1 MRSKHFFEK
10 LKEHKMKSY
19 YKIIQTAKI
28 AIIALLL
35 CGSIGFAGD
44 RSKYGT
50 SAAPELLIPV
60 GSKGTSL
67 SGSMI
72 SSITGVDAM
81 YWNPAGLSMMTN
93 QTEVLASH
101 MKYIADIDVN
111 YVAGAVNLGGMGVIG
126 ASLKTLSFGD
136 ELVTTLESPDGT
148 GETWS
153 PTYLTTSVSYARK
166 MSDKILFGT
175 TVKIIYEQISTVSAT
190 GFAFD
195 FGLQYLAG
203 KSGLKFGVALKNFGP
218 SMRFDGIALEQNYI
232 PAGNVG
238 TATEPRRITLQD
250 FSLPTTLEIGLSY
263 DLPIGKKNNVQLSTT
278 FQNNN
283 FSSDEYRVGLEY
295 NYNNY
300 VFLRGAY
307 AFTPDYKA
315 EDGLIKKDQNLF
327 GPSFGVG
334 LQYPFGN
341 MRLGLD
347 YAYRVTQRFNANQ
360 WFSLTVGF

>member
-1 MRSKHFFEK
+1 MK
-10 LKEHKMKSY
+10 LYHK
-19 YKIIQTAKI
+19 IKI
-28 AIIALLL
+28 AAKSALIFTLLL
-35 CGSIGFAGD
+35 GSFTFAGD

-60 GSKGTSL
+60 GSRGTSL

-72 SSITGVDAM
+72 SSISGVDAM
-81 YWNPAGLSMMTN
+81 YWNPAGLSLMN
-93 QTEVLASH
+93 NRTEVLASH
-101 MKYIADIDVN
+101 MKYIADININ
-111 YVAGAVNLGGMGVIG
+111 YVAGAVDLGGMGVLG
-126 ASLKTLSFGD
+126 ASLKSLSFGD
-136 ELVTTLESPDGT
+136 ELVTTLESPMGT

-166 MSDKILFGT
+166 MSDKILFGA
-175 TVKIIYEQISTVSAT
+175 TVKVIYEQILTVSST

-218 SMRFDGIALEQNYI
+218 SMTFDGSGLDAYYEPY
-232 PAGNVG
+232 G
-238 TATEPRRITLQD
+238 TPTGSTPEPRRITLQS

-263 DLPIGKKNNVQLSTT
+263 DVPVGKKNNVQLSTT

-307 AFTPDYKA
+307 AFMPDYKA
-315 EDGLIKKDQNLF
+315 EDGLTKKDQNLF
-327 GPSFGVG
+327 GPSFVVG
-334 LQYPFGN
+334 LAYPFGSVK
-341 MRLGLD
+341 LGLD
-347 YAYRVTQRFNANQ
+347 YSYRMTEKFQPNQ
-360 WFSLTVGF
+360 WFSFTMGF

>member
-1 MRSKHFFEK
+1 
-10 LKEHKMKSY
+10 MKI
-19 YKIIQTAKI
+19 KINIIQAVKSAMILT
-28 AIIALLL
+28 LLF
-35 CGSIGFAGD
+35 CSFSFAGD

-81 YWNPAGLSMMTN
+81 YWNPAGLSLMGT
-93 QTEVLASH
+93 QTQVMASH
-101 MKYIADIDVN
+101 MKYIADIDIN
-111 YVAGAVNLGGMGVIG
+111 YVAGAVDLGNMGVLG
-126 ASLKTLSFGD
+126 ASLKTMSFGD
-136 ELVTTLESPDGT
+136 ELVTTLESPEGT

-153 PTYLTTSVSYARK
+153 PTYLTTSISYARK
-166 MSDKILFGT
+166 MSDKILFGA
-175 TVKIIYEQISTVSAT
+175 TVKVIYEQILTMSST
-190 GFAFD
+190 GFAVD
-195 FGLQYLAG
+195 FGLQYIAG

-218 SMRFDGIALEQNYI
+218 SMRFDG
-232 PAGNVG
+232 VG
-238 TATEPRRITLQD
+238 LDQYYEPSGTPGGSTPEPRRVVLQD
-250 FSLPTTLEIGLSY
+250 FSLPTTLELGLSY
-263 DLPIGKKNNVQLSTT
+263 DIPVGKKNNVQLSTA

-307 AFTPDYKA
+307 AFTPDYKT
-315 EDGLIKKDQNLF
+315 EDGITRKDQNIF
-327 GPSFGVG
+327 GPTFGVG

-341 MRLGLD
+341 VKLGLD
-347 YAYRVTQRFNANQ
+347 YAYRVTERFSANQ
-360 WFSLTVGF
+360 WFSLTMGF

>member
-1 MRSKHFFEK
+1 
-10 LKEHKMKSY
+10 MKSY
-19 YKIIQTAKI
+19 NIIKLAAKI
-28 AIIALLL
+28 ALFAVIIV
-35 CGSIGFAGD
+35 GSVNFAGD

-60 GSKGTSL
+60 GSRGTSL

-72 SSITGVDAM
+72 SSITGLESM
-81 YWNPAGLSMMTN
+81 YWNPAGLSLMN
-93 QTEVLASH
+93 SRTEILASH
-101 MKYIADIDVN
+101 LRYIADIDVN
-111 YVAGAVNLGGMGVIG
+111 YVAGAVDLGNIGVIG
-126 ASLKTLSFGD
+126 ASLKSIGFGD

-153 PTYLTTSVSYARK
+153 PIYLTTSISYARK

-175 TVKIIYEQISTVSAT
+175 TVKVIYEQILTVSAT

-203 KSGLKFGVALKNFGP
+203 KSGLRFGVALKNFGP
-218 SMRFDGIALEQNYI
+218 SMRFDGLGLDQYYA
-232 PAGNVG
+232 PAGTVG
-238 TATEPRRITLQD
+238 GATNEPRRVTLQD
-250 FSLPTTLEIGLSY
+250 FALPTTLEIGLSY

-307 AFTPDYKA
+307 AFTPDYKE
-315 EDGLIKKDQNLF
+315 EDGLTKKDQNIF
-327 GPSFGVG
+327 GPTFGMG
-334 LQYPFGN
+334 LQYPFGSV
-341 MRLGLD
+341 RLGFD
-347 YAYRVTQRFNANQ
+347 YAYRITERFDGNQ

>member
-1 MRSKHFFEK
+1 MKIYK
-10 LKEHKMKSY
+10 NILKAGKS
-19 YKIIQTAKI
+19 
-28 AIIALLL
+28 ALIFTLL
-35 CGSIGFAGD
+35 FGSFAFAGD

-81 YWNPAGLSMMTN
+81 YWNPAGLSLMN
-93 QTEVLASH
+93 SQTEVMASH
-101 MKYIADIDVN
+101 MKYIADIDIN
-111 YVAGAVNLGGMGVIG
+111 YVAGAVDLGNMGVIG
-126 ASLKTLSFGD
+126 ASLKSMSFGD

-153 PTYLTTSVSYARK
+153 PTYLTTSLTYARK
-166 MSDKILFGT
+166 MSDKILFGA
-175 TVKIIYEQISTVSAT
+175 TVKVIYEQILTVSST
-190 GFAFD
+190 GFAVD

-218 SMRFDGIALEQNYI
+218 SMRFDG
-232 PAGNVG
+232 VG
-238 TATEPRRITLQD
+238 LDQYYEPSGTPGGSTPEPRRVSLQD
-250 FSLPTTLEIGLSY
+250 FSLPTTLELGISY
-263 DLPIGKKNNVQLSTT
+263 EVPIGKKNNVMVSTT

-295 NYNNY
+295 NYSNY

-315 EDGLIKKDQNLF
+315 EDGLTKKDQNLF

-341 MRLGLD
+341 MKLGLD
-347 YAYRVTQRFNANQ
+347 YAYRVTERFSANQ
-360 WFSLTVGF
+360 WFSFTLGF

>member
-1 MRSKHFFEK
+1 MKIYK
-10 LKEHKMKSY
+10 NILKAGKS
-19 YKIIQTAKI
+19 
-28 AIIALLL
+28 ALIFTLL
-35 CGSIGFAGD
+35 FGSFAFAGD

-81 YWNPAGLSMMTN
+81 YWNPAGLSLMN
-93 QTEVLASH
+93 SQTEVMASH
-101 MKYIADIDVN
+101 MKYIADIDIN
-111 YVAGAVNLGGMGVIG
+111 YVAGAVDLGNMGVIG
-126 ASLKTLSFGD
+126 ASLKSMSFGD

-153 PTYLTTSVSYARK
+153 PTYLTTSLTYARK
-166 MSDKILFGT
+166 MSDKILFGA
-175 TVKIIYEQISTVSAT
+175 TVKVIYEQILTVSST
-190 GFAFD
+190 GFAVD

-218 SMRFDGIALEQNYI
+218 SMRFDG
-232 PAGNVG
+232 VG
-238 TATEPRRITLQD
+238 LDQYYEPSGTPGGSTPEPRRVSLQD
-250 FSLPTTLEIGLSY
+250 FSLPTTLELGISY
-263 DLPIGKKNNVQLSTT
+263 EVPIGKKNNVMVSTT

-295 NYNNY
+295 NYSNY

-315 EDGLIKKDQNLF
+315 EDGLTKKDQNLF
-327 GPSFGVG
+327 GPSFGIG

-341 MRLGLD
+341 MKLGLD
-347 YAYRVTQRFNANQ
+347 YAYRVTERFSANQ
-360 WFSLTVGF
+360 WFSFTLGF

>member
-1 MRSKHFFEK
+1 MKIYKNISKAA
-10 LKEHKMKSY
+10 KS
-19 YKIIQTAKI
+19 
-28 AIIALLL
+28 ALIFTMLFV
-35 CGSIGFAGD
+35 SFAFAGD

-81 YWNPAGLSMMTN
+81 YWNPAGLSLMNT
-93 QTEVLASH
+93 QTEVMASH
-101 MKYIADIDVN
+101 MKYIADININ
-111 YVAGAVNLGGMGVIG
+111 YVAGAVDLGSMGVIG
-126 ASLKTLSFGD
+126 ASLKSMSFGD
-136 ELVTTLESPDGT
+136 ELVTTLESPEGT

-153 PTYLTTSVSYARK
+153 PTYLTTSLTYARK
-166 MSDKILFGT
+166 MSDKILFGA
-175 TVKIIYEQISTVSAT
+175 TVKVIYEQILTVSST
-190 GFAFD
+190 GFAVD

-218 SMRFDGIALEQNYI
+218 SMRFDG
-232 PAGNVG
+232 VG
-238 TATEPRRITLQD
+238 LDQYYEPSGTPGGSTPEPRRVTLQD
-250 FSLPTTLEIGLSY
+250 FSLPTTLELGISY
-263 DLPIGKKNNVQLSTT
+263 DIPIGKKNNVMLSTT

-295 NYNNY
+295 NYSNY

-315 EDGLIKKDQNLF
+315 EDGLTKKDQNLF
-327 GPSFGVG
+327 GPSFGIG

-341 MRLGLD
+341 MKLGLD
-347 YAYRVTQRFNANQ
+347 YAYRVTERFSANQ
-360 WFSLTVGF
+360 WFSLTLGF

>member
-1 MRSKHFFEK
+1 MK
-10 LKEHKMKSY
+10 LYHK
-19 YKIIQTAKI
+19 IKI
-28 AIIALLL
+28 AAKSALIFTLLL
-35 CGSIGFAGD
+35 GSFTFAGD

-60 GSKGTSL
+60 GSRGTSL

-72 SSITGVDAM
+72 SSISGVDAM
-81 YWNPAGLSMMTN
+81 YWNPAGLSLMN
-93 QTEVLASH
+93 NRTEVLASH
-101 MKYIADIDVN
+101 MKYIADININ
-111 YVAGAVNLGGMGVIG
+111 YVAGAVDLGGMGVLG
-126 ASLKTLSFGD
+126 ASLKSLSFGD
-136 ELVTTLESPDGT
+136 ELVTTLESPMGT

-166 MSDKILFGT
+166 MSDKILFGA
-175 TVKIIYEQISTVSAT
+175 TVKVIYEQILTVSST

-218 SMRFDGIALEQNYI
+218 SMTFDGSGLDAYYEPY
-232 PAGNVG
+232 G
-238 TATEPRRITLQD
+238 TPTGSTPEPRRITLQS

-263 DLPIGKKNNVQLSTT
+263 DVPVGKKNNVQLSTT

-307 AFTPDYKA
+307 AFMPDYKA
-315 EDGLIKKDQNLF
+315 EDGLTKKDQNLF

-334 LQYPFGN
+334 LAYPFGSVK
-341 MRLGLD
+341 LGLD
-347 YAYRVTQRFNANQ
+347 YSYRMTEKFQPNQ
-360 WFSLTVGF
+360 WFSFTMGF

>member
-1 MRSKHFFEK
+1 
-10 LKEHKMKSY
+10 MKSY
-19 YKIIQTAKI
+19 NIIKWAAKI
-28 AIIALLL
+28 AFIAVVAV
-35 CGSIGFAGD
+35 GSISTAGD

-60 GSKGTSL
+60 GSRGTSL

-72 SSITGVDAM
+72 SSITGLESM
-81 YWNPAGLSMMTN
+81 YWNPAGLSLMN
-93 QTEVLASH
+93 SRTEVMASH
-101 MKYIADIDVN
+101 LRYIADINVN
-111 YVAGAVNLGGMGVIG
+111 YVAGAVDMGNIGVIG
-126 ASLKTLSFGD
+126 VSLKSLGFGE

-153 PTYLTTSVSYARK
+153 PTYLTTSISYARK

-175 TVKIIYEQISTVSAT
+175 TVKVIYEQILNVSAT

-218 SMRFDGIALEQNYI
+218 SMRFDGLGLDEYYS
-232 PAGNVG
+232 PAGTTGGVTN
-238 TATEPRRITLQD
+238 EPRRITLQD
-250 FSLPTTLEIGLSY
+250 FSLPTTLEIGISY
-263 DLPIGKKNNVQLSTT
+263 DMPIGKKNNVQLSTT

-315 EDGLIKKDQNLF
+315 EDGLIKKDQNIF
-327 GPSFGVG
+327 GPTFGMG
-334 LQYPFGN
+334 LHYPFGN
-341 MRLGLD
+341 VSLGFD
-347 YAYRVTQRFNANQ
+347 YAYRVTERFDGNQ

>member
-1 MRSKHFFEK
+1 MK
-10 LKEHKMKSY
+10 LY
-19 YKIIQTAKI
+19 QNIKI
-28 AIIALLL
+28 AAKSALIFTLL
-35 CGSIGFAGD
+35 IGSINFAGD

-60 GSKGTSL
+60 GSRGTSL

-72 SSITGVDAM
+72 SSTTGVDAM
-81 YWNPAGLSMMTN
+81 YWNPAGLSILN
-93 QTEVLASH
+93 SRTEILASH
-101 MKYIADIDVN
+101 MKYIADININ
-111 YVAGAVNLGGMGVIG
+111 YVAGAVDLGGMGVIG
-126 ASLKTLSFGD
+126 ASLKSLSFGD
-136 ELVTTLESPDGT
+136 ELVTTLENPMGT

-166 MSDKILFGT
+166 MSDKILFGA
-175 TVKIIYEQISTVSAT
+175 TVKVIYEQIMTVSST
-190 GFAFD
+190 GFALD
-195 FGLQYLAG
+195 FGLQYIAG

-218 SMRFDGIALEQNYI
+218 SMKFDGSGLDAYYE
-232 PAGNVG
+232 PSG
-238 TATEPRRITLQD
+238 TPSGSTPEPRRITLQD

-263 DLPIGKKNNVQLSTT
+263 DLPVGKKNNVQLSTT

-315 EDGLIKKDQNLF
+315 EDGLTKKDQNIF
-327 GPSFGVG
+327 GPTFGIG
-334 LQYPFGN
+334 LAYPFGSV
-341 MRLGLD
+341 RLGLD
-347 YAYRVTQRFNANQ
+347 YSYRMTEKFQPNQ
-360 WFSLTVGF
+360 WFSFTMGF

>member
-1 MRSKHFFEK
+1 MK
-10 LKEHKMKSY
+10 LYHKIKLAAKSAL
-19 YKIIQTAKI
+19 IFT
-28 AIIALLL
+28 LLL
-35 CGSIGFAGD
+35 GSITFAGD

-60 GSKGTSL
+60 GSRGTSL

-72 SSITGVDAM
+72 SSISGVDAM
-81 YWNPAGLSMMTN
+81 YWNPAGLSLMN
-93 QTEVLASH
+93 NRTEVLASH
-101 MKYIADIDVN
+101 MKYIADININ
-111 YVAGAVNLGGMGVIG
+111 YVAGAVDLGGMGVIG
-126 ASLKTLSFGD
+126 ASLKSLSFGD
-136 ELVTTLESPDGT
+136 ELVTTLESPMGT
-148 GETWS
+148 GEVWS

-166 MSDKILFGT
+166 MSDKILFGAS
-175 TVKIIYEQISTVSAT
+175 VKVIYEQILTVSST

-218 SMRFDGIALEQNYI
+218 SMTFDGSGLDAYYE
-232 PAGNVG
+232 PTG
-238 TATEPRRITLQD
+238 TPSGSTPEPRRVTLQS
-250 FSLPTTLEIGLSY
+250 FSLPTTLEIGISY
-263 DLPIGKKNNVQLSTT
+263 DVPVGKKNNVQLSTT

-307 AFTPDYKA
+307 AFMPDYKA
-315 EDGLIKKDQNLF
+315 EDGLTKKDQNLF

-334 LQYPFGN
+334 LAYPFGSVK
-341 MRLGLD
+341 LGLD
-347 YAYRVTQRFNANQ
+347 YSYRMTEKFQPNQ
-360 WFSLTVGF
+360 WFSFTMGF